1 MAAATTQGEATAST
15 ARAADPRPVRPG
27 QVVAA
32 QVAVALPI
40 AATGHGPLM
49 MAAAVI
55 AGAALIA
62 LAWVRMR
69 RRWLFEWAA
78 LGVRYRARSHALPA
92 GASAAELLRLV
103 APDSTV
109 DEAGVVSDRHGLTA
123 ILELGDST
131 LLRDGWTAPSA
142 VDARHAP
149 GADADPRPW
158 LATADPRRAQ
168 PPGDTRLPLA
178 TAAPDQARPPGDTR
192 PRWRRPTAPSPA
204 VGRPMPTAADGRHAL
219 PAPSSLL
226 PPEGPEHP
234 PTRVQLLLAGSPA
247 PAPRIGGGPPATSY
261 RQLSDGR
268 LPGYERAVI
277 AVRVLR
283 AEGWSEADLRRS
295 LTSASR
301 RISRR
306 LAPLRARRLDGDAVL
321 RVLTELAHHD
331 GSAVRESW
339 GHSVVGGLV
348 QASFRLRRWPDL
360 RAETARRLVPR
371 MLALPAAATTVVIGA
386 GPGPSA
392 RPDRTTGLRHSGPSR
407 GRRPGTAPAGLR
419 RGRGRQPAG
428 RRAATRHGG
437 DPAARRGHPTARPPP
452 AGHAAGDRCARPP
465 VRRRRPDDRRQP
477 ARRARGRAAVPARTD
492 PGGRRRRHDGHP
504 VARFPGNGPRRPH
517 RCADRASAGVGA
529 VRAQR
534 ERARRGDRADAARP
548 PDRWPAARP
557 AASAAGGRRRR
568 PGGGRPHARAGLA
581 GDARRPRRPDPGG
594 RRRDRACRPG
604 GAPATATRGGR
615 AGRGG
620 AGARRRRGLAHPHPR
635 RHGRRG
641 QPAHAALGACCRRRR
656 SSVRCS
662 ERGLNS

>member
-15 ARAADPRPVRPG
+15 ASAADPRPVRPG

-131 LLRDGWTAPSA
+131 LLRDGGTASSA
-142 VDARHAP
+142 GDARHAL
-149 GADADPRPW
+149 GAD
-158 LATADPRRAQ
+158 
-168 PPGDTRLPLA
+168 G
-178 TAAPDQARPPGDTR
+178 
-192 PRWRRPTAPSPA
+192 RPT
-204 VGRPMPTAADGRHAL
+204 PTAADGRHAL

-306 LAPLRARRLDGDAVL
+306 LAPLRARRLDGAAVL

-339 GHSVVGGLV
+339 GHLVVGGLV

-386 GPGPSA
+386 GPGRSA
-392 RPDRTTGLRHSGPSR
+392 DLTVRLASDTPAHLAAAAQALRRLVSAEGAAVSR
-407 GRRPGTAPAGLR
+407 LDGEQLPGTAATLPLGGGTPPLVRRRQVTPPAIEALDLPYGVAGLMI
-419 RGRGRQPAG
+419 GAN
-428 RRAATRHGG
+428 RHGAPVVVQLFRAEPTRAVVVG
-437 DPAARRGHPTARPPP
+437 GMTATQLLVFRAMGLGARIVVQTARPQAWEPFVRSASAPGEAIALMPP
-452 AGHAAGDRCARPP
+452 GRPIGGPPPGPLRPLLVVVDVGTVAADRTPGPGWQATLVVRDDLTPADVDAIGHADLVVLQPLPP
-465 VRRRRPDDRRQP
+465 EE
-477 ARRARGRAAVPARTD
+477 AA
-492 PGGRRRRHDGHP
+492 
-504 VARFPGNGPRRPH
+504 
-517 RCADRASAGVGA
+517 
-529 VRAQR
+529 
-534 ERARRGDRADAARP
+534 
-548 PDRWPAARP
+548 
-557 AASAAGGRRRR
+557 
-568 PGGGRPHARAGLA
+568 LA
-581 GDARRPRRPDPGG
+581 G
-594 RRRDRACRPG
+594 
-604 GAPATATRGGR
+604 
-615 AGRGG
+615 
-620 AGARRRRGLAHPHPR
+620 
-635 RHGRRG
+635 
-641 QPAHAALGACCRRRR
+641 AALGLGDAAGWLTRIRDDMVGVVSRRTLRWALLSPTPVER
-656 SSVRCS
+656 S
-662 ERGLNS
+662 LF